1 MDKVDYAY
9 KPLHIG
15 RDSMHDLLVITAA
28 WDQDARVWVATSDDI
43 PGLATE
49 AASLEDLIQRVEDV
63 APELIEDNVP
73 MLGDASDRLIEDG
86 RIPQT
91 LRVTVRKLLPGE
103 RFNDNRISRQ
113 GPIPSLVF
121 RQLST
126 GIAKYY
132 FDLCLD
138 ALFLRVSMFRRNQA
152 LVQCRCVYRH
162 TCMQY
167 MYII

>member
-73 MLGDASDRLIEDG
+73 MLGG
-86 RIPQT
+86 RF
-91 LRVTVRKLLPGE
+91 G
-103 RFNDNRISRQ
+103 
-113 GPIPSLVF
+113 
-121 RQLST
+121 
-126 GIAKYY
+126 
-132 FDLCLD
+132 
-138 ALFLRVSMFRRNQA
+138 
-152 LVQCRCVYRH
+152 
-162 TCMQY
+162 
-167 MYII
+167 